1 MLPMRR
7 PQRQRCPGETKAR
20 GSHGAWIALV
30 VVGALGFASGTAT
43 AQTTT
48 PAPQA
53 APLEAGDTAPPPGAP
68 PPAIAEPVTPLP
80 SATAPDG
87 PALTAPLVVPAPP
100 APRHVPIYR
109 KDWFWGAVGV
119 LVLTGAIVLAVSLS
133 NADPAT
139 PSTRLGDMRAF

>member
-7 PQRQRCPGETKAR
+7 LQRQRSPGETAC
-20 GSHGAWIALV
+20 GSHGAWIGLV
-30 VVGALGFASGTAT
+30 VAGALAFASGTAA

-68 PPAIAEPVTPLP
+68 PPALAEPLTPLP
-80 SATAPDG
+80 LAAEA